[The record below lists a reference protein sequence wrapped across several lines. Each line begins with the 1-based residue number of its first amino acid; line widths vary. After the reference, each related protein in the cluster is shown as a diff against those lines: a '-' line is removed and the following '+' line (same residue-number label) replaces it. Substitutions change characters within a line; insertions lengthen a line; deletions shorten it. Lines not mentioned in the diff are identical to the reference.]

1 MPIVQPPNIVNTDTK
16 TFEASKKLPTLPI
29 PSLEDTCR
37 RYLRALEGLQE
48 PDEHART
55 KQAVG
60 DFLKGDGPRIQ
71 ERLKNWAATKAR

>member
-1 MPIVQPPNIVNTDTK
+1 MMRPSNIINTDTK

-29 PSLEDTCR
+29 PPLEDTCR

-55 KQAVG
+55 KRAVEK
-60 DFLKGDGPRIQ
+60 FLSGEGPQIQ
-71 ERLKNWAATKAR
+71 ERLRSWSANKAR